1 MTPSEG
7 SFATKACNQ
16 GTVNSQPSASVL
28 LHLHPDF
35 QDALEYLLDAWNT
48 LQHSWRFIGLRP
60 GREIE
65 RILLTPGAISDD
77 EASRH
82 AADMRAAVGHAG
94 ATGIIIF
101 TEKRLFDEDYYQL
114 FVGGREA
121 DEEPPRV
128 AVLSL
133 DFLRKMHR
141 QVEEAP
147 VLFRAIV
154 SNILFS
160 LGIDCGLEDLHG
172 NARGCIM
179 DFCMH
184 MPDIEMGL
192 RNGPRFCDSC
202 SHEIELRDCGDLL
215 RLSAALRDWPNLANT
230 DSIVSESIR
239 IRGERY
245 KRTDVRFDYDV
256 AISFSGPERE
266 CAERLARAL
275 QAKGVAVF
283 YDRFDQAELWGK
295 NLHIYL
301 SELYRLR
308 SKYCV
313 VFLSANYGR
322 DGWTRVELD
331 AALAREFQAG
341 HDYILPIRL
350 DDSDVPGILPT
361 RGYIDWR
368 RYSVDAIADLVRERL
383 ANQPLQRTALARRR

>member
-1 MTPSEG
+1 MTPSAG
-7 SFATKACNQ
+7 NFATNVWVQ
-16 GTVNSQPSASVL
+16 GAINSRQPASVL

-35 QDALEYLLDAWNT
+35 QDPMEYLLDTWNT
-48 LQHSWRFIGLRP
+48 LQHSWRFVGLRP
-60 GREIE
+60 SRELE
-65 RILLTPGAISDD
+65 RILLTPGAITDD

-133 DFLRKMHR
+133 DFLRKMYR
-141 QVEEAP
+141 QAEGAP
-147 VLFRAIV
+147 VLFRAIA
-154 SNILFS
+154 SNVLFS
-160 LGIDCGLEDLHG
+160 LGVDCGLEDHQG
-172 NARGCIM
+172 DARGCIM

-184 MPDIEMGL
+184 MPDIEVGL

-202 SHEIELRDCGDLL
+202 SHELERRSSGDLL
-215 RLSAALRDWPNLANT
+215 RLAAALRDWRDLAAM
-230 DSIVSESIR
+230 DSNVSESILL
-239 IRGERY
+239 RGERY
-245 KRTDVRFDYDV
+245 TKTDARFDYDV
-256 AISFSGPERE
+256 AISFAGPDRE
-266 CAERLARAL
+266 CAERLARILRA
-275 QAKGVAVF
+275 AGVAVF

-295 NLHIYL
+295 NLHVYL
-301 SELYRLR
+301 SELYQLR

-322 DGWTRVELD
+322 DGWTRLELD

-341 HDYILPIRL
+341 QDYILPIRL
-350 DDSDVPGILPT
+350 DDSRVPSILPT
-361 RGYIDWR
+361 KGYVDWR
-368 RYSVDAIADLVRERL
+368 HYSVDEIADLVRERL